1 MKETNLTNCALDFL
15 GKSTWPSP
23 NYTTW
28 AHPDNTFA
36 DSKTHK
42 PLILDHIFRRTNNP
56 KNVKVRTTGFEV
68 LKLKASCNSMRS
80 EERKVKEL
88 EANSTCPS
96 VNTTFDLLN
105 YTQCLIPKPQN
116 RTQSFSITLNWIQ
129 QTFDTNC
136 DSHNMISLSDHD
148 AVTATISIEKLG
160 NVDIR
165 IRN

>member
-1 MKETNLTNCALDFL
+1 MNETNLTNCALDFL
-15 GKSTWPSP
+15 GKNTWPSP

-36 DSKTHK
+36 DSKIHT

-56 KNVKVRTTGFEV
+56 KNVKVRTTGFKV
-68 LKLKASCNSMRS
+68 LPWKTSCNSMREDEKEARIFDS
-80 EERKVKEL
+80 EEQ
-88 EANSTCPS
+88 CPG
-96 VNTTFDLLN
+96 VNETMFRLN

-116 RTQSFSITLNWIQ
+116 RIQSFSTLNWIQ